1 MKTALIT
8 GGSGGIGSAI
18 VKEFIQAGYAVAFT
32 YYNGE
37 QRANALIEE
46 LSGSPVLAIKTDV
59 TAEGEVQ
66 SALSKTVQKFH
77 RLDVLVNCAG
87 ISHTALLQDET
98 PETYATVMDTNLK
111 STFLFCK
118 AAAPYLISQKQGS
131 IVNVSSVWGVTGA
144 CMESLY
150 SASKAGMIG
159 LTKALAK
166 ELGLSG
172 ITVNAVAPGMIDTPM
187 NAQYSKEEV
196 EDFTQSL
203 AIPRMGRGDEVAKA
217 VRFLAESTYITGQV
231 LAVDGGLLI

>member
-18 VKEFIQAGYAVAFT
+18 VKEFVRAGYAVAFT
-32 YYNGE
+32 YYQGE
-37 QRANALIEE
+37 TRAHALIEE
-46 LSGSPVLAIKTDV
+46 LSGNPVLAIKTDV
-59 TAEGEVQ
+59 TVEGEVQ
-66 SALSKTVQKFH
+66 SALAQTVQAFH

-98 PETYATVMDTNLK
+98 EESYAMVMDTNLK

-118 AAAPYLISQKQGS
+118 AVAPYLVSQRQGS

-187 NAQYSKEEV
+187 NAQYTKEEV

-203 AIPRMGRGDEVAKA
+203 AIPRMGTGEEVAKA
-217 VRFLAESTYITGQV
+217 VRFLAEATYVTGQV

>member
-1 MKTALIT
+1 MKTVLIT
-8 GGSGGIGSAI
+8 GGSGGIGSAA
-18 VKEFIQAGYAVAFT
+18 VREFIRAGYAVAFT
-32 YYNGE
+32 YHTGE
-37 QRANALIEE
+37 DRAFALLNE
-46 LSGSPVLAIKTDV
+46 LAGSPVIGIKTDV
-59 TAEGEVQ
+59 TDGKSVN
-66 SALSKTVQKFH
+66 SALSQTVQKFH
-77 RLDVLVNCAG
+77 GLDVLVNCAG
-87 ISHTALLQDET
+87 VSHTALLQDET
-98 PETYATVMDTNLK
+98 EESYATVMDTNLK

-118 AAAPYLISQKQGS
+118 AAAPYLISQKKGS
-131 IVNVSSVWGVTGA
+131 IVNVSSIWGVAGA
-144 CMESLY
+144 CMESVY

-196 EDFTQSL
+196 EEFTQSL
-203 AIPRMGRGDEVAKA
+203 AIPRMGTSEEVAKA

>member
-18 VKEFIQAGYAVAFT
+18 VKEFVNAGYAVAFT
-32 YYNGE
+32 YHMGE
-37 QRANALIEE
+37 DRAKAL
-46 LSGSPVLAIKTDV
+46 LGQLADSRIMALRADV
-59 TAEGEVQ
+59 TDGKQVQ
-66 SALSKTVQKFH
+66 AAVAQTVQNFQ

-87 ISHTALLQDET
+87 ISHTALLQDEGEESFAAVT
-98 PETYATVMDTNLK
+98 DTNLK
-111 STFLFCK
+111 SVFLFCK
-118 AAAPYLISQKQGS
+118 AAAPYMIGQKQGA

-150 SASKAGMIG
+150 SASKAGVNG

-187 NAQYSKEEV
+187 NAQYSKQEI
-196 EDFTQSL
+196 EDFIQGL
-203 AIPRMGRGDEVAKA
+203 AIPRMGKGEEVARA

>member
-18 VKEFIQAGYAVAFT
+18 VKEFVKAGYAVAFT
-32 YYNGE
+32 YHTGE
-37 QRANALIEE
+37 DRANALIEE
-46 LSGSPVLAIKTDV
+46 LSGNPVLAIKTDV
-59 TAEGEVQ
+59 TDGKSVN
-66 SALSKTVQKFH
+66 SALSQTLQKFH
-77 RLDVLVNCAG
+77 GLGVLVNCAG
-87 ISHTALLQDET
+87 ISHVALLQDET
-98 PETYATVMDTNLK
+98 ESSYAAVMDTNLK

-118 AAAPYLISQKQGS
+118 AAAPYMISQQMGS
-131 IVNVSSVWGVTGA
+131 IVNVSSVWGVVGA
-144 CMESLY
+144 CMESVY

-187 NAQYSKEEV
+187 NAQYTKEEV

-203 AIPRMGRGDEVAKA
+203 AIPRMGTSEEVAKA

-231 LAVDGGLLI
+231 LNVDGGLLI